1 MAETPR
7 TFSSR
12 GDPEAKAGEN
22 TGQGKPP
29 EDVTEKARQ
38 TNQQEKL
45 RSLTDSESEPPYWS
59 A

>member
-1 MAETPR
+1 
-7 TFSSR
+7 
-12 GDPEAKAGEN
+12 
-22 TGQGKPP
+22 
-29 EDVTEKARQ
+29 VTEKARQ